1 MMSNNLRVVMLILS
15 CAGLASAQ
23 AAPAAKSSYAV
34 KGKIKGSCVMPQ
46 AAPVTLKTTID
57 GSGKLDPALSSM
69 TWSIPGWYCN
79 GASQITLS
87 AKALRLTSPKTS
99 LTPSQSQTINFT
111 ARAVS
116 WAATDATVTTA
127 ETTTLGTGALYSG
140 PPKIRNS
147 PRKGPITIRV
157 GSFTVVKGS
166 SSASVKPVSG
176 AYSAT
181 ITVTLAPNS

>member
-1 MMSNNLRVVMLILS
+1 MMSKIFRFVMPILS
-15 CAGLASAQ
+15 CAGLVSAQ
-23 AAPAAKSSYAV
+23 AAPAAQSAYAV

-57 GSGKLDPALSSM
+57 SSGKLDPALSSM

-79 GASQITLS
+79 GASRITLS
-87 AKALRLTSPKTS
+87 AKALRLTSPRTS

-116 WAATDATVTTA
+116 WASTDTLVTTA
-127 ETTTLGTGALYSG
+127 ETTALGTGVLYTG
-140 PPKIRNS
+140 APKVRNS

-157 GSFTVVKGS
+157 GSFTVVKSGS
-166 SSASVKPVSG
+166 AASVKPVSG